1 MVESAQHVTDQ
12 SKAQVE
18 ALVSQIGSSYS
29 PQTQQQAA
37 SVASALAG
45 LPDLRTAAVT
55 TALPVLVVVQKYQQL
70 ITNVLQFNSQIAQ
83 GVSDPTMS
91 QTVGSLG
98 LVSAMKAD
106 ASEQRGILT
115 AALLEGGFGPG
126 QLAALQAAESAQS
139 TGLQSFDSSASVTDR
154 LIWNNSV
161 NAPGSFVYL
170 ASSEELQALSLQNSA
185 NSLRKDPTTADDWYG
200 AMSNPIDFQMG
211 SVERKLASTVTSRAA
226 TLRKNALTDAVLAG
240 AAVIFVLLVALL
252 FSAIVGR
259 SMIRPLRRLRAGAL
273 EVAGIS
279 LPETVRRM
287 SETDG
292 DDSPLDVEPID
303 VDSTDEIGEVARA
316 FDQVHR
322 EALRLAANEAALRGN
337 VNAMFVNLSRRS
349 QSLVERQIHL
359 IDDLELG
366 EQDAERLS
374 SLFQMDHLATRM
386 RRNSENLLVL
396 AGHDVSRRWN
406 QPVALV
412 DVLRAAVSEIEQ
424 YERVTLNV
432 QPGIA
437 VRGQAVNDVVHL
449 LSELAENATSFSSA
463 ETPVTVA
470 GHLLSSGGVLLDITD
485 QGVGMGAEEMAH
497 ANWRL
502 DNPPVVDV
510 AVSRRMGLFVVA
522 RLAARHGIRVRLR
535 PAASGGLTALVWL
548 PDEAVTHEDGNSPGL
563 RRSDLNTLDD
573 AAAAAGLAASGFA
586 TAAPAPAGSVAGVF
600 STGELGNGE
609 RSAAADAV
617 TAARTPRFAPLR
629 PDADDKSALRARRV
643 PGAGP
648 RPGSPVPFRTSPQPA
663 DDAGTAPF
671 AVDSPAVADD
681 KLPTAAGQGS
691 SFGNGADLFTPRA
704 DVFAP
709 GTDMFAPGSSM
720 FAPGADG
727 SGPAPQPAAP
737 EPAAME
743 PVPEPAAPEPAAPE
757 PAVADSSAPDS
768 AAASAG
774 PFAASAD
781 GFGTT
786 PQPVLGAPAAGML
799 AEREALAGDSLSS
812 MGWSPG
818 SSVHGG
824 VVVPPSA
831 SLGEESRLP
840 IFESVESDWF
850 RRGRHAVAG
859 PGQEEEKA
867 ESWTSPADEGWRA
880 AAVASAPSSGGLT
893 SAGLPK
899 RVPKANLV
907 PGTAGLEPA
916 AAPVP
921 ARSAAATRERF
932 ASFQR
937 GVREGRA
944 AKRDDDETPDRED
957 DGDA

>member
-1 MVESAQHVTDQ
+1 M
-12 SKAQVE
+12 
-18 ALVSQIGSSYS
+18 
-29 PQTQQQAA
+29 
-37 SVASALAG
+37 
-45 LPDLRTAAVT
+45 
-55 TALPVLVVVQKYQQL
+55 
-70 ITNVLQFNSQIAQ
+70 
-83 GVSDPTMS
+83 
-91 QTVGSLG
+91 
-98 LVSAMKAD
+98 
-106 ASEQRGILT
+106 
-115 AALLEGGFGPG
+115 
-126 QLAALQAAESAQS
+126 
-139 TGLQSFDSSASVTDR
+139 
-154 LIWNNSV
+154 
-161 NAPGSFVYL
+161 
-170 ASSEELQALSLQNSA
+170 
-185 NSLRKDPTTADDWYG
+185 
-200 AMSNPIDFQMG
+200 
-211 SVERKLASTVTSRAA
+211 
-226 TLRKNALTDAVLAG
+226 
-240 AAVIFVLLVALL
+240 
-252 FSAIVGR
+252 
-259 SMIRPLRRLRAGAL
+259 
-273 EVAGIS
+273 
-279 LPETVRRM
+279 
-287 SETDG
+287 
-292 DDSPLDVEPID
+292 
-303 VDSTDEIGEVARA
+303 
-316 FDQVHR
+316 
-322 EALRLAANEAALRGN
+322 
-337 VNAMFVNLSRRS
+337 
-349 QSLVERQIHL
+349 
-359 IDDLELG
+359 
-366 EQDAERLS
+366 
-374 SLFQMDHLATRM
+374 
-386 RRNSENLLVL
+386 
-396 AGHDVSRRWN
+396 
-406 QPVALV
+406 
-412 DVLRAAVSEIEQ
+412 
-424 YERVTLNV
+424 
-432 QPGIA
+432 
-437 VRGQAVNDVVHL
+437 
-449 LSELAENATSFSSA
+449 
-463 ETPVTVA
+463 
-470 GHLLSSGGVLLDITD
+470 LDITD

-573 AAAAAGLAASGFA
+573 AAAAAGLAATGFA

-648 RPGSPVPFRTSPQPA
+648 RPGSGPPVPFRTSPQPA

-681 KLPTAAGQGS
+681 SLATAAGQGS

-704 DVFAP
+704 DVIAP
-709 GTDMFAPGSSM
+709 GPEMFAPGSSM

-737 EPAAME
+737 EPTAME

-757 PAVADSSAPDS
+757 PAVADSAAPDS
-768 AAASAG
+768 ASASTG

-799 AEREALAGDSLSS
+799 AERDALAGDSLSS

-937 GVREGRA
+937 GVKEGRA
-944 AKRDDDETPDRED
+944 AKRDDETPDRED